1 MGKTSSIWPYV
12 SNREKVIINEVLKSN
27 KLNFWTGENC
37 KTFEN
42 NFRKFFKRKFA
53 ITLNSGSVALDIAI
67 KSLGLNNRSEV
78 IVTPRSYISSASCVL
93 NNNLKPVFSD
103 VSIETQNIDLNS
115 IKKKVSKRTK
125 AIIVVHLGGMPS
137 NIIEIM
143 KFAKRRN
150 IKVIEDCSQAHGAKV
165 KNKYVG
171 SFGDIAIWSF
181 CNDKIMNTLGE
192 GGMLCTN
199 NKKIY
204 QNAWSLRDCGKN
216 ILSVK
221 KINKKDFKFKWLH
234 DFNGSNYR
242 MTEIQAAIGNFQLKM
257 LPFWVKKRNEYAN
270 KIKKIVKN
278 YKFVS
283 VFNYNKNYINAYYR
297 LYILINQNYL
307 KKNWSTEKI
316 INKLNKK
323 KILCNFGACPLIY
336 KEKVFLKKG
345 YKLYLKNAESLN
357 NNTISFTIHP
367 NLKSDYFKHL
377 KKELNK
383 IFKKAEKNNV
393 K

>member
-1 MGKTSSIWPYV
+1 M
-12 SNREKVIINEVLKSN
+12 
-27 KLNFWTGENC
+27 
-37 KTFEN
+37 
-42 NFRKFFKRKFA
+42 
-53 ITLNSGSVALDIAI
+53 
-67 KSLGLNNRSEV
+67 
-78 IVTPRSYISSASCVL
+78 

-216 ILSVK
+216 ILSVR

-283 VFNYNKNYINAYYR
+283 NFNYNKNYINAYYR
-297 LYILINQNYL
+297 FYILINKDYL
-307 KKNWSTEKI
+307 KKNWNTERI
-316 INKLNKK
+316 INELNKK

-357 NNTISFTIHP
+357 NNTISFIIHP

-383 IFKKAEKNNV
+383 IFKKAEINNA

>member
-1 MGKTSSIWPYV
+1 MGKINSIWPYV

-216 ILSVK
+216 ILSVR

-307 KKNWSTEKI
+307 KKNWNTEKI
-316 INKLNKK
+316 INELNKK

-345 YKLYLKNAESLN
+345 YKVYLKNAENLN

-383 IFKKAEKNNV
+383 IFKKAEINNV

>member
-204 QNAWSLRDCGKN
+204 QNAWSLRD
-216 ILSVK
+216 
-221 KINKKDFKFKWLH
+221 
-234 DFNGSNYR
+234 
-242 MTEIQAAIGNFQLKM
+242 
-257 LPFWVKKRNEYAN
+257 
-270 KIKKIVKN
+270 
-278 YKFVS
+278 
-283 VFNYNKNYINAYYR
+283 
-297 LYILINQNYL
+297 
-307 KKNWSTEKI
+307 
-316 INKLNKK
+316 
-323 KILCNFGACPLIY
+323 
-336 KEKVFLKKG
+336 
-345 YKLYLKNAESLN
+345 
-357 NNTISFTIHP
+357 
-367 NLKSDYFKHL
+367 
-377 KKELNK
+377 
-383 IFKKAEKNNV
+383 
-393 K
+393 

>member
-1 MGKTSSIWPYV
+1 M
-12 SNREKVIINEVLKSN
+12 
-27 KLNFWTGENC
+27 
-37 KTFEN
+37 
-42 NFRKFFKRKFA
+42 
-53 ITLNSGSVALDIAI
+53 
-67 KSLGLNNRSEV
+67 
-78 IVTPRSYISSASCVL
+78 

-216 ILSVK
+216 ILSVR

-307 KKNWSTEKI
+307 KKNWNTEKI
-316 INKLNKK
+316 INELNKK
-323 KILCNFGACPLIY
+323 KIICNFGACPLIY

-345 YKLYLKNAESLN
+345 YKLYLKNAENLN

-383 IFKKAEKNNV
+383 IFKKAEINNV

>member
-1 MGKTSSIWPYV
+1 MGKISSIWPYV
-12 SNREKVIINEVLKSN
+12 SNREKVIINKVLKSN

-216 ILSVK
+216 ILSVR

-283 VFNYNKNYINAYYR
+283 NFNYNKNYINAYYR
-297 LYILINQNYL
+297 FYILINQDYL
-307 KKNWSTEKI
+307 KKNWNTERI
-316 INKLNKK
+316 INELNKK

-383 IFKKAEKNNV
+383 IFKKAEINNA

>member
-1 MGKTSSIWPYV
+1 MKTV
-12 SNREKVIINEVLKSN
+12 RLLKI
-27 KLNFWTGENC
+27 
-37 KTFEN
+37 
-42 NFRKFFKRKFA
+42 KFA

-216 ILSVK
+216 ILSVR

-336 KEKVFLKKG
+336 KEKVFLKKVINFI
-345 YKLYLKNAESLN
+345 LKM
-357 NNTISFTIHP
+357 
-367 NLKSDYFKHL
+367 LK
-377 KKELNK
+377 
-383 IFKKAEKNNV
+383 V
-393 K
+393 

>member
-1 MGKTSSIWPYV
+1 MGKISSIWPFV
-12 SNREKVIINEVLKSN
+12 SNREKVIVNKVLKSN

-42 NFRKFFKRKFA
+42 NFKKFFKRKFA

-216 ILSVK
+216 ILSVR

-283 VFNYNKNYINAYYR
+283 NFNYNKNYINAYYR
-297 LYILINQNYL
+297 FYILINKDYL
-307 KKNWSTEKI
+307 KKNWNTERI
-316 INKLNKK
+316 INELNKK

-357 NNTISFTIHP
+357 NNTISFIIHP

-383 IFKKAEKNNV
+383 IFKKAEINNA